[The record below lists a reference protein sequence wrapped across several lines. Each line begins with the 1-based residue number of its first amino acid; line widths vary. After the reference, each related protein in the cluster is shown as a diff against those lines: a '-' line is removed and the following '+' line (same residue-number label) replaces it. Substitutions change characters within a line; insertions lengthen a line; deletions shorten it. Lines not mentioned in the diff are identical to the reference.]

1 MSAAPAWQI
10 GPFSRRGEVLRQ
22 QPGRFTC
29 PLRSTSVAWAA
40 KDVFNPAAVVRD
52 DQVHLL
58 FRAEDAVGPY
68 NGTSRVGLAVSD
80 DGVTFEVAAEPVL
93 YPEPDAWQ
101 PWEWPGGCEDP
112 RLVESPDGGYVCLY
126 TAFDGKASCL
136 FVATSD
142 DLVHWQKHGPAFAG
156 SRYARRWSKS
166 GAIVTETTDGRL
178 KAAKLGDHYLMYW
191 GEGTCFA
198 ATSPDLVRWTPV
210 EFDAG
215 ADRYVSYKAL
225 GAQGS
230 WDVHHCPRNQ
240 GAAPAVVPPARA
252 LRLASGRARPPGRTH
267 RRRHRPPLQRGRG
280 HAAPKTGRRSTCAT
294 SRGRRS
300 SIRLTRSRRSPGLS
314 PRSCGVTN
322 PGHCRARWTTS
333 ASRRASCSFTTLGT
347 STTAWPT
354 HGSGAPRR
362 RGSGREQRHQEVCAD
377 AVDQLALSGGLPLSR
392 GVGRMGRG
400 AGGCRGE
407 RRMTT

>member
-1 MSAAPAWQI
+1 VSSAPAWQI

-22 QPGRFTC
+22 QPDLRFTC
-29 PLRSTSVAWAA
+29 PLLSTSVAWAA

-80 DGVTFEVAAEPVL
+80 DGIRFEVVAEPVL
-93 YPEPDAWQ
+93 YPEPDVWQ

-156 SRYARRWSKS
+156 GRYARRWSKS

-178 KAAKLGDHYLMYW
+178 KAAQLGDHYLMYW

-198 ATSPDLVRWTPV
+198 ATSADLVRWTPV

-225 GAQGS
+225 GAPGS
-230 WDVHHCPRNQ
+230 WDVHRVPGTKALRPLLFPRP
-240 GAAPAVVPPARA
+240 GRFDSLLVEPGPPAVRTHDGIVLIYNGAEVTRSEDGTSINVRYQPGQALFDPSDPVSPIARA
-252 LRLASGRARPPGRTH
+252 ESPFLRCDESGA
-267 RRRHRPPLQRGRG
+267 LQGQVDNVCFGQGLVLFRDSWYLYYGMADSRIG
-280 HAAPKTGRRSTCAT
+280 CSTAP
-294 SRGRRS
+294 
-300 SIRLTRSRRSPGLS
+300 
-314 PRSCGVTN
+314 
-322 PGHCRARWTTS
+322 W
-333 ASRRASCSFTTLGT
+333 LGT
-347 STTAWPT
+347 
-354 HGSGAPRR
+354 
-362 RGSGREQRHQEVCAD
+362 
-377 AVDQLALSGGLPLSR
+377 
-392 GVGRMGRG
+392 
-400 AGGCRGE
+400 
-407 RRMTT
+407 

>member
-1 MSAAPAWQI
+1 VSSAPAWQI

-22 QPGRFTC
+22 QPELRFTC
-29 PLRSTSVAWAA
+29 PLLSTSVAWAA

-68 NGTSRVGLAVSD
+68 NGTSRVGHAVSD

-126 TAFDGKASCL
+126 TAFDGKASSL

-142 DLVHWQKHGPAFAG
+142 DLVHWQKNGPAFAG
-156 SRYARRWSKS
+156 GRYARRWSKS
-166 GAIVTETTDGRL
+166 GTIITETTDGRL

-215 ADRYVSYKAL
+215 ADRYVSYSAQ
-225 GAQGS
+225 GAAGS
-230 WDVHHCPRNQ
+230 WDVHHVRGAKALRPLLFPRP
-240 GAAPAVVPPARA
+240 GRFDSVLVEPGPPAIRTDDGIVLIYNGAEVTRTEDGSSINVRYQPGQALFDPSDPVSPIARA
-252 LRLASGRARPPGRTH
+252 ESPFLRCDESGVLRGQVDNVCFAQGLVLFHDTWYLYYGMADSRIGCATAPL
-267 RRRHRPPLQRGRG
+267 RRR
-280 HAAPKTGRRSTCAT
+280 
-294 SRGRRS
+294 
-300 SIRLTRSRRSPGLS
+300 
-314 PRSCGVTN
+314 
-322 PGHCRARWTTS
+322 
-333 ASRRASCSFTTLGT
+333 
-347 STTAWPT
+347 
-354 HGSGAPRR
+354 
-362 RGSGREQRHQEVCAD
+362 
-377 AVDQLALSGGLPLSR
+377 
-392 GVGRMGRG
+392 
-400 AGGCRGE
+400 
-407 RRMTT
+407 